1 MAVAAAGEI
10 TAAAGGGDS
19 PLQVIVHGN
28 DVEGA
33 IRHLKRKLQQEGF
46 FRELKKRKFYE
57 KPSVKK
63 KRKQAEAQRRK
74 RKALR
79 FKRPEKDK
87 G

>member
-1 MAVAAAGEI
+1 MAVAAGAT

-33 IRHLKRKLQQEGF
+33 LKHLKRKLQQEGF

-63 KRKQAEAQRRK
+63 KRKQVEAQRRK

-79 FKRPEKDK
+79 FKKPDRDK

>member
-1 MAVAAAGEI
+1 MVAAAEI

-33 IRHLKRKLQQEGF
+33 LRHLKRKLQQEGL

-63 KRKQAEAQRRK
+63 KRKQVEAQRRK

-79 FKRPEKDK
+79 FKKPERDK

>member
-1 MAVAAAGEI
+1 M
-10 TAAAGGGDS
+10 
-19 PLQVIVHGN
+19 QVIVHGN

-33 IRHLKRKLQQEGF
+33 LRHLKRKLQQEGL

-63 KRKQAEAQRRK
+63 KRKQLEAQRRK

-79 FKRPEKDK
+79 FKRPEKD
-87 G
+87 

>member
-1 MAVAAAGEI
+1 MVVAAVAAGET

-33 IRHLKRKLQQEGF
+33 LRHLKRKLQQEGL

-63 KRKQAEAQRRK
+63 KRKQLEAQRRK

-79 FKRPEKDK
+79 FKRPEKD
-87 G
+87 